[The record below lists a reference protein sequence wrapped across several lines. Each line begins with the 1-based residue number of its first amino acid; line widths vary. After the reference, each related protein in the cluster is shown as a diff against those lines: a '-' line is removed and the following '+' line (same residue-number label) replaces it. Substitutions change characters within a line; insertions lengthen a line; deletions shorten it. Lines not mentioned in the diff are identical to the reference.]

1 MVPLPGGWVSTNHGP
16 YLSLLILSPLR
27 SALDQK
33 FKNKEYTIFISVAL
47 VLVFFSDDA
56 VVYLNLEG
64 GNGGEACPSIADSSA
79 VSLSQ
84 MAFLSMTVSIFSV
97 VARY

>member
-1 MVPLPGGWVSTNHGP
+1 M
-16 YLSLLILSPLR
+16 
-27 SALDQK
+27 
-33 FKNKEYTIFISVAL
+33 AL

>member
-1 MVPLPGGWVSTNHGP
+1 MGTNHGP
-16 YLSLLILSPLR
+16 YLSLFILSPLC
-27 SALDQK
+27 SAFDQK